1 MTLTLRSTQ
10 FRREREAAWRELERL
25 VTRAEQGGVRA
36 LSAAELLRLPSL
48 YRGAVASLSA
58 ARALSLDTNLRAWL
72 EALAA
77 RAYLV
82 VHGVHAS
89 PAGALRRFLH
99 PGLQQALRRL
109 AGPVL
114 LSAALLLTGML
125 AGYGLVAR
133 DPEAFYA
140 LVPDGL
146 AAGRTPAASTEALRA
161 GLYAGD
167 GSGAAPFASFLFV
180 NNTRVGLLCFAL
192 GIVAG
197 LPTVLLLL
205 GNGLVL
211 GAFVQVHVARGL
223 ALDLF
228 GWLLPHGVPEL
239 TAVALCGGA
248 GLALGRALWMPAGE
262 ARSTTLARA
271 GRDAAVL
278 VLGAVVLL
286 ALAGVLE
293 GWFRQA
299 VQDVAVRYLVAALA
313 TAAVGAW
320 LLAPA
325 RGRGAPPGAP

>member
-25 VTRAEQGGVRA
+25 VARAERGGVRA
-36 LSAAELLRLPSL
+36 LSAAELLRLPAL
-48 YRGAVASLSA
+48 YRGAVAALSA
-58 ARALSLDTNLRAWL
+58 ARTLSLDENLRAWL

-89 PAGALRRFLH
+89 PGRALRRFLH
-99 PGLQQALRRL
+99 PGLPQAVRRL
-109 AGPVL
+109 RGPVL
-114 LSAALLLTGML
+114 LSAALLLVGML

-133 DPEAFYA
+133 DPEAYYA
-140 LVPDGL
+140 LVPEGL
-146 AAGRTPAASTEALRA
+146 AAGRTPAASTEALRE
-161 GLYAGD
+161 GLYAG
-167 GSGAAPFASFLFV
+167 GSTGAAPFASFLFV
-180 NNTRVGLLCFAL
+180 NNARVGLLCFAL
-192 GIVAG
+192 GIVGG
-197 LPTVLLLL
+197 LPTLLLLL

-223 ALDLF
+223 ALDVF

-248 GLALGRALWMPAGE
+248 GLALGRALWMPGTRTRTA
-262 ARSTTLARA
+262 ALAEA
-271 GRDAAVL
+271 GREACVL
-278 VLGAVVLL
+278 VLGALLLL

-299 VQDVAVRYLVAALA
+299 VQDVAVRYAMAALA

-325 RGRGAPPGAP
+325 RAGSDA

>member
-10 FRREREAAWRELERL
+10 FRREREAAWLELEGL
-25 VTRAEQGGVRA
+25 VARAERRGVKA
-36 LSAAELLRLPSL
+36 LSAAELLRLPAL
-48 YRGAVASLSA
+48 YRGAVAALSA
-58 ARALSLDTNLRAWL
+58 ARSLSLDENLRTWL

-99 PGLQQALRRL
+99 PGMAQAVRSLR
-109 AGPVL
+109 GPVL
-114 LSAALLLTGML
+114 LAAALLVVGML

-133 DPEAFYA
+133 DPEAYYA
-140 LVPDGL
+140 LVPEGL

-161 GLYAGD
+161 GLYAGE
-167 GSGAAPFASFLFV
+167 GTGAAPFASFLFV
-180 NNTRVGLLCFAL
+180 NNARVGLLCFAL
-192 GIVAG
+192 GIVGG
-197 LPTVLLLL
+197 LPTLLLLL

-223 ALDLF
+223 ALDVF

-248 GLALGRALWMPAGE
+248 GLALGRALWMPGTRT
-262 ARSTTLARA
+262 RSAALSAA
-271 GRDAAVL
+271 GREACVL
-278 VLGAVVLL
+278 VLGALLLL
-286 ALAGVLE
+286 ALAGLLE

-299 VQDVAVRYLVAALA
+299 VQDVAVRYAVAALA

-320 LLAPA
+320 LLAPGA
-325 RGRGAPPGAP
+325 TRPGGRGRA